1 MKRELP
7 PWVLLLLAI
16 CACEPV
22 TVPAHEPR
30 DVYDFRLVVGADS
43 LVLRWPNGSRIR
55 IYQQPVADANLNV
68 LMRSAL
74 LHAIREW
81 EAATLFADFRLEP
94 VSMPEQADVIL
105 LWSGSGQPLPV
116 DVSNCPPGG
125 ANAYTTFC
133 LTRLEDRLQPFP
145 LSAAG
150 GSSNVRFL
158 VSLRASEAG
167 SAQRVNALVTHE
179 LGHVLGLA
187 RHSPSSTD
195 LMFSDPGLRSE
206 TNARDRATLQI
217 LYRTRPDI
225 VP

>member
-1 MKRELP
+1 MKRTTIALGAL
-7 PWVLLLLAI
+7 WLALA
-16 CACEPV
+16 ACEPV
-22 TVPAHEPR
+22 TVPVREPGE
-30 DVYDFRLVVGADS
+30 VYDFRLVVGADS

-55 IYQQPVADANLNV
+55 IYQQPVADPNLNT

-74 LHAIREW
+74 LHAISEW
-81 EAATLFADFRLEP
+81 EAASLLADFRLEP

-105 LWSGSGQPLPV
+105 LWSGTGQPLPV

-133 LTRLEDRLQPFP
+133 LSRLEDRLQPFP
-145 LSAAG
+145 LSASG
-150 GSSNVRFL
+150 GTSQVRFL
-158 VSLRASEAG
+158 VSLRVSESG

-217 LYRTRPDI
+217 LYQTRPDI
-225 VP
+225 LP